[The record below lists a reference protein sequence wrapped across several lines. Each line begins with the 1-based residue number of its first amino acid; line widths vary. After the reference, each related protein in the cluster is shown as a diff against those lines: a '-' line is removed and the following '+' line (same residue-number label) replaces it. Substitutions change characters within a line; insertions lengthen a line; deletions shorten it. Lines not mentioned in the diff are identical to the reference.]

1 MLRLDTTQ
9 PFAAPDSV
17 RQRVQR
23 DYERFATSGLPTSL
37 EQYLLDEYDL
47 DVTAEYGG
55 FPLKNPWGKA
65 SGQLSMT
72 ARQVEEDVAA
82 GLGFVVLKTVIAQ
95 DAQGGQSM
103 AAWAIPEARM
113 VAEPI
118 VGHSGEPGWTI
129 TWKGRGWWQP
139 FEAYL
144 QLIRDARRIA
154 DSSST
159 LIVPSCKYHLPSP
172 NEPDWRVGEYDFT
185 TAKMLE
191 AFRPDASPMP
201 LEKDFSPTLAGSD
214 RAAAQA
220 KILEWLRVVP
230 KLVRDSAAK
239 SGLGQVRIGMKLFN
253 ALFDDDFQLQMFD
266 AIHGS
271 AVDRP
276 DFFIYAN
283 RLFDPNREFDGQR
296 GVAFGG
302 PDLSDRNL
310 RALDQWRATRARSES
325 FDVAHFCDSAPKGQ
339 PHDSPGQR
347 PGNES
352 KCGSEALKGRHLQ
365 ADRDGVAPSGLSD
378 ALHSQTQGDAPDGRL
393 PWANLLLPLRGVTPK
408 GVSEGFAGGSADD
421 PSLARRTSSPL
432 PWSATGNITT
442 GRMAVEYLLRGA
454 TSFQLHTFFQLPAE
468 HYAMK
473 IGNRTQRALHELH
486 FHPQTGFVVW
496 LHHLANQQGVSGR
509 PIRLL
514 EIARG

>member
-1 MLRLDTTQ
+1 M
-9 PFAAPDSV
+9 

-23 DYERFATSGLPTSL
+23 DYERFATTGLPASL

-47 DVTAEYGG
+47 DVTAEYAG
-55 FPLKNPWGKA
+55 FAIKNPWGKA

-72 ARQVEEDVAA
+72 ARQVEEDVSA

-95 DAQGGQSM
+95 DEHGDQSM
-103 AAWAIPEARM
+103 AAWAVPEARM

-118 VGHSGEPGWTI
+118 VGHSGEQGWTI

-139 FEAYL
+139 FETYL
-144 QLIRDARRIA
+144 QLIREARRIA
-154 DSSST
+154 EGTGT

-172 NEPDWRVGEYDFT
+172 NEPGWNVAEYDFT
-185 TAKMLE
+185 TAKLLE
-191 AFRPDASPMP
+191 AWQPGASPMP

-230 KLVRDSAAK
+230 KLVRESAAR

-253 ALFDDDFQLQMFD
+253 ALFDDRFQLEMLN
-266 AIHGS
+266 AIHG
-271 AVDRP
+271 AVTDRP

-296 GVAFGG
+296 GVAYGG

-310 RALDQWRATRARSES
+310 RVLDRWLAKRTR
-325 FDVAHFCDSAPKGQ
+325 SA
-339 PHDSPGQR
+339 
-347 PGNES
+347 
-352 KCGSEALKGRHLQ
+352 
-365 ADRDGVAPSGLSD
+365 
-378 ALHSQTQGDAPDGRL
+378 
-393 PWANLLLPLRGVTPK
+393 
-408 GVSEGFAGGSADD
+408 SEGFVSQQTLD
-421 PSLARRTSSPL
+421 PSLALRVTL

-442 GRMAVEYLLRGA
+442 GRMAVEYLRRGA
-454 TSFQLHTFFQLPAE
+454 TSFQLHTFFQLPSE
-468 HYAMK
+468 QYAMK
-473 IGNRTQRALHELH
+473 LGNRTQRALHELH

-496 LHHLANQQGVSGR
+496 LHHLANQRGVSDR

-514 EIARG
+514 DIARGKIDRQT

>member
-1 MLRLDTTQ
+1 MSRLDTKE
-9 PFAAPDSV
+9 PLAAPDSV

-23 DYERFATSGLPTSL
+23 DYERFAQSGLPTSL

-47 DVTAEYGG
+47 DVTSEYAG
-55 FPLKNPWGKA
+55 FPIKNPWGKA

-95 DAQGGQSM
+95 DEQGGQSM

-113 VAEPI
+113 VAEKI
-118 VGHSGEPGWTI
+118 VGKVGETGWTI

-154 DSSST
+154 NGTNT

-172 NEPDWRVGEYDFT
+172 NESEWRVGEYDFT

-191 AFRPDASPMP
+191 AWQPNGSPMP

-230 KLVRDSAAK
+230 KLVRGAAMR
-239 SGLGQVRIGMKLFN
+239 SGLGQVRLGMKLFN
-253 ALFDDDFQLQMFD
+253 ALFDDGFQLEMLD
-266 AIHGS
+266 AIHG
-271 AVDRP
+271 AADDRP

-302 PDLSDRNL
+302 PDLSNRNL
-310 RALDQWRATRARSES
+310 RVLDSWRTKITRS
-325 FDVAHFCDSAPKGQ
+325 
-339 PHDSPGQR
+339 
-347 PGNES
+347 
-352 KCGSEALKGRHLQ
+352 
-365 ADRDGVAPSGLSD
+365 
-378 ALHSQTQGDAPDGRL
+378 
-393 PWANLLLPLRGVTPK
+393 
-408 GVSEGFAGGSADD
+408 VSEGFGGQPTLD
-421 PSLARRTSSPL
+421 PSLALRATL
-432 PWSATGNITT
+432 PWSSTGNITT

-496 LHHLANQQGVSGR
+496 LHHLANQQGLSGR

>member
-1 MLRLDTTQ
+1 MSRLDVQKPT
-9 PFAAPDSV
+9 AASDSV

-23 DYERFATSGLPTSL
+23 DYERFATTGLPTSL

-47 DVTAEYGG
+47 DVTAEYAG

-95 DAQGGQSM
+95 DEQGGQSM

-118 VGHSGEPGWTI
+118 IGQLGESGWTI

-144 QLIRDARRIA
+144 QLIRDTRRIA
-154 DSSST
+154 DGTGT

-172 NEPDWRVGEYDFT
+172 DEPEWRVGEYDFT

-191 AFRPDASPMP
+191 AWRPAGTPMP

-214 RAAAQA
+214 RSAAQA
-220 KILEWLRVVP
+220 KILEWQRVVP
-230 KLVRDSAAK
+230 KLVRDSATK
-239 SGLGQVRIGMKLFN
+239 SGLGEVRIGMKVFN
-253 ALFDDDFQLQMFD
+253 ALFDDDFQLQMLD
-266 AIHGS
+266 AIHGLT
-271 AVDRP
+271 DRP
-276 DFFIYAN
+276 DFFVYAN
-283 RLFDPNREFDGQR
+283 RLFDPNREFDGKL
-296 GVAFGG
+296 GVAYGG

-310 RALDQWRATRARSES
+310 RVLDRWRS
-325 FDVAHFCDSAPKGQ
+325 
-339 PHDSPGQR
+339 
-347 PGNES
+347 
-352 KCGSEALKGRHLQ
+352 
-365 ADRDGVAPSGLSD
+365 
-378 ALHSQTQGDAPDGRL
+378 
-393 PWANLLLPLRGVTPK
+393 
-408 GVSEGFAGGSADD
+408 
-421 PSLARRTSSPL
+421 SSPL

-454 TSFQLHTFFQLPAE
+454 TSFQLHTFFQLPTE
-468 HYAMK
+468 HYVMK

-496 LHHLANQQGVSGR
+496 LHHIANQQGLHHR
-509 PIRLL
+509 PVRLL
-514 EIARG
+514 DVAHSRFVRKG

>member
-1 MLRLDTTQ
+1 MPQLDTTE
-9 PFAAPDSV
+9 PLAASDSV

-23 DYERFATSGLPTSL
+23 DYERFAKSALPTSL

-47 DVTAEYGG
+47 DMTAEYAG
-55 FPLKNPWGKA
+55 FPIKNPWGKA

-95 DAQGGQSM
+95 DEQGGQSM
-103 AAWAIPEARM
+103 AAWAVPEARM

-118 VGHSGEPGWTI
+118 VGQSGEAGWTI

-154 DSSST
+154 GGTGT
-159 LIVPSCKYHLPSP
+159 LIVPSCKFHLPSP
-172 NEPDWRVGEYDFT
+172 NEPEWRVGEYDFT

-191 AFRPDASPMP
+191 AFQPGASPMP

-214 RAAAQA
+214 RSAAQA

-230 KLVRDSAAK
+230 KLMRESAAR

-253 ALFDDDFQLQMFD
+253 ALFDDGFQLEMLD
-266 AIHGS
+266 VIHGL
-271 AVDRP
+271 ADRP

-302 PDLSDRNL
+302 PDLSERNL
-310 RALDQWRATRARSES
+310 RVLDQWRATLARRAS
-325 FDVAHFCDSAPKGQ
+325 FDAAHFCDSAPKGQ
-339 PHDSPGQR
+339 PHDSPANGFI
-347 PGNES
+347 
-352 KCGSEALKGRHLQ
+352 CGSEALKRRDLQ
-365 ADRDGVAPSGLSD
+365 TDQDGVAPSGLSD
-378 ALHSQTQGDAPDGRL
+378 ALRSQTQGDTPDGRL
-393 PWANLLLPLRGVTPK
+393 PWANLLLPLRGETPK
-408 GVSEGFAGGSADD
+408 SESERPAGESAGS
-421 PSLARRTSSPL
+421 SQTL

-496 LHHLANQQGVSGR
+496 LHHLANQRGVSDR

-514 EIARG
+514 ETARG